1 MSNVLLKLLLASP
14 ALVSSGL
21 VASGAIAAESLPS
34 ALEPTATSKELA
46 QTVTPAPAEL
56 LAQAIQPQPA
66 APVHLTSNAQPQVFA
81 QSRTAPSVD
90 QLEADP
96 LRPKQSTASM
106 SQVTSVSQLSDVR
119 PTDWAF
125 QALQSLVEKYGCIA
139 GYPDGT
145 FRGNRAATRYE
156 LAAALN
162 ACLDVISDRFATKE
176 DLAAVRKL
184 QEEFAAELATLRGRV
199 DGLEART
206 AKLEAQQFS
215 TTTKLRGVAVFSFS
229 DSLAGNL
236 VFGSRPEGV
245 PKTAEPP
252 GGYPDGTRG
261 GDPDDN
267 PIVTYRVRLNLDT
280 SFTGKDL
287 LRTRLQ
293 AANVPNYNNSLGL
306 AGGLGFSNS
315 SRLGYEANSGGLFTL
330 DKLFYRFPVF
340 GKGTLQVDALRLEY
354 NDNVFNFN
362 PVFESSDRGALSRF
376 GRFNPIYRISGEAGV
391 TFNYPV
397 IVQDKRNVLTLSAAY
412 SGGLAGGPFSAGNPS
427 NPGGVP
433 GNPGGSGLWGG
444 PYSALAQV
452 EWAPLKDLRLGFT
465 YVYSYGI
472 DVSGGTG
479 TTFASNPF
487 GTLTSP
493 GQLNFGSAGN
503 AANNVGFQFTWR
515 AIPKLT
521 VSGWAGYSQV
531 YGVQGVAGNS
541 GQNLSA
547 DVINWG
553 LTLGAPDLWRKG
565 DLAGLIIGTPPTV
578 ISSNADQPFL
588 TSAGGGTDVC
598 PNVGGCKRV
607 DQTLP
612 FLVEGL
618 YRFQV
623 NPNISVTPGVI
634 AVFNANGNDQND
646 PVVLGVIRTT
656 FTF

>member
-21 VASGAIAAESLPS
+21 LASSAIAAESLPS
-34 ALEPTATSKELA
+34 ALEPATTSKELA
-46 QTVTPAPAEL
+46 QTVIPAPTEL

-66 APVHLTSNAQPQVFA
+66 APVHLTSNAQPQVLA

-96 LRPKQSTASM
+96 LRPKQANASM
-106 SQVTSVSQLSDVR
+106 GQVTSVSQLSDVR

-215 TTTKLRGVAVFSFS
+215 TTTKLRGTAIFSFS

-245 PKTAEPP
+245 PETP
-252 GGYPDGTRG
+252 GPFPDGSRG
-261 GDPDDN
+261 GDPNDN

-293 AANVPNYNNSLGL
+293 AANVPSYSN
-306 AGGLGFSNS
+306 AIDGLGFSNS
-315 SRLGYEANSGGLFTL
+315 LRLGYEAGLPNAGIFTL

-354 NDNVFNFN
+354 NDNVYNFN

-376 GRFNPIYRISGEAGV
+376 GRFNPIYRIGGEAGV

-412 SGGLAGGPFSAGNPS
+412 SGGLSGSRSAANPTSGPVSS
-427 NPGGVP
+427 S
-433 GNPGGSGLWGG
+433 NPGGSGLWGG
-444 PYSALAQV
+444 PYSALAQA

-487 GTLTSP
+487 GTLTS
-493 GQLNFGSAGN
+493 GNLLNFGSTGN
-503 AANNVGFQFTWR
+503 SANNFGFQFTWR

-521 VSGWAGYSQV
+521 VSGWVGYSQV
-531 YGVQGVAGNS
+531 YGVQGVAGNN
-541 GQNLSA
+541 GLNLSA
-547 DVINWG
+547 DVINWA

-578 ISSNADQPFL
+578 ISSNANQPFL
-588 TSAGGGTDVC
+588 TSAGSGTASC